1 MRIEQIVELR
11 GPGPPDRI
19 CTIITSC
26 FHDKTIISK
35 VNIRLDSYLLLKYCR
50 KQCTLLPLTWA
61 KSLTK
66 CNPKMQVFNRAW
78 YGMEWNGNFAMEYGR
93 C

>member
-35 VNIRLDSYLLLKYCR
+35 VNIRLDSYLLQEAMYFTSPYLG
-50 KQCTLLPLTWA
+50 QIA
-61 KSLTK
+61 H
-66 CNPKMQVFNRAW
+66 KM
-78 YGMEWNGNFAMEYGR
+78 
-93 C
+93 